1 MERIAIISDIHGN
14 IPALEA
20 VLLDIENKG
29 IKRIMCLGD
38 LAGKG
43 PDSDIAVDMIKDNC
57 EIAVKGNWDYLMSEG
72 DDSPMLSWHRKKL
85 GKKRLDYLISL
96 PIYVEFYMSGRLIR
110 LCHAAPEDV
119 FHRVQSTA
127 AYEEKITLF
136 KDPKGENKL
145 SDIVGY
151 GDIHGAYLDNFKEKT
166 LFNVG
171 SVGNPLDITQSSYAI
186 IEGNYED
193 KNTSA
198 FSISFV
204 RVPYDIEKAV
214 QKAKESAMPDMDEYI
229 NELRTA
235 RYRGRMKNETVED
248 MWQGYL
254 KTIGEKSENTKKI
267 YTSWCFGGTN
277 DVADELSRLV
287 LKGEKKATTSLYC
300 LYDID
305 GDALPKAGDLSIVT
319 DSNEAPKC
327 IIETKK
333 VIVIPFCNVTK
344 DFAFKEGEGDK
355 TLAYWKRVHIN
366 FFNEELKGLNK
377 KFTEDMSVVCE
388 EFEVVYIEN
397 EMKL

>member
-1 MERIAIISDIHGN
+1 MDRIAIISDIHGN

-20 VLLDIENKG
+20 VLADIENKG

-43 PDSDIAVDMIKDNC
+43 PDSDIAVDMIKNNC
-57 EIAVKGNWDYLMSEG
+57 ELVVKGNWDYFMSEG
-72 DDSPMLSWHRKKL
+72 DSNVMLAWHRKKL
-85 GKKRLDYLISL
+85 GKKRLDYLKSL
-96 PIYVEFYMSGRLIR
+96 PIYVEFFMSGRLIR
-110 LCHAAPEDV
+110 LCHAAPDDV
-119 FHRVQSTA
+119 FHRVQSRA
-127 AYEEKITLF
+127 SYEEKITLF
-136 KDPKGENKL
+136 KDPKGENKE
-145 SDIVGY
+145 SEIIGY

-193 KNTSA
+193 KNVSA
-198 FSISFV
+198 FSISLV
-204 RVPYDIEKAV
+204 RVPYNIEKAV
-214 QKAKESAMPDMDEYI
+214 QQAMSSNMPDMDEYI

-235 RYRGRMKNETVED
+235 RYRGKINNKTVEN
-248 MWQGYL
+248 MWQEYL
-254 KTIGEKSENTKKI
+254 KTIGESSESTNKV
-267 YTSWCFGGTN
+267 YTSWCFGGAN
-277 DVADELSRLV
+277 DVADELARLV

-305 GDALPKAGDLSIVT
+305 GEALPKAGDLGIVT
-319 DSNEAPKC
+319 DSNDVPQC

-333 VIVIPFCNVTK
+333 VIVIPFCDVTK

-355 TLAYWKRVHIN
+355 TLEYWKRVHIN

-377 KFTEDMSVVCE
+377 KFTDDMSVVCE
-388 EFEVVYIEN
+388 EFEVVYIEK
-397 EMKL
+397 E